1 MILVTGANGKAA
13 SEVVRGF
20 SQRGRPVR
28 ALVRSL
34 ANAKAIEGP
43 GIEIVQGDLA
53 QAETL
58 PGLLEGVDAVFL
70 ATGLAPDLADLHR
83 NLIEAATGSDVGH
96 VVRLSVLPAATD
108 APIRGPRLHGEADQA
123 LIESGIPYTL
133 VKPAHFMQNLLAF
146 AGPIAAQGLIPAPLG
161 HASIGTIDVRDV
173 AAVAVAALT
182 GEGHEGESYIITGPE
197 SLTMDAMAERLSS
210 ALGSEVKYV
219 DVPPEAAREALL
231 KSGAP
236 DQRQHGGRI
245 GRHRDVDGARR
256 HRAHPAH
263 LRGLRDRVRQRVS
276 AGGIRGGDGK
286 RLGRHGPLTRDT
298 ALLPLGRAALQSGAP
313 CSGLLHPYERA
324 DQ

>member
-1 MILVTGANGKAA
+1 MVTGANGKAA
-13 SEVVRGF
+13 SEVVRGL

-236 DQRQHGGRI
+236 AWFVEALLEI
-245 GRHRDVDGARR
+245 NANM
-256 HRAHPAH
+256 
-263 LRGLRDRVRQRVS
+263 
-276 AGGIRGGDGK
+276 AGGSADIVTSTVHDVT
-286 RLGRHGPLTRDT
+286 GRTPRTFEGFATEYASAFRPAASAAATASGSADT
-298 ALLPLGRAALQSGAP
+298 GR
-313 CSGLLHPYERA
+313 
-324 DQ
+324 